1 MEQENVRTMPVQDFF
16 VKEFIKVTTH
26 HTSFHL
32 DEAVARIIP
41 LFCGMATSH
50 MDEMEMLWIRQTAST
65 RPHIISQDHSF
76 SYRFWT
82 EHFVRYDALKESH
95 NDGGCAI

>member
-41 LFCGMATSH
+41 LSCGMATSH
-50 MDEMEMLWIRQTAST
+50 MDEMEMFWIRQTAST
-65 RPHIISQDHSF
+65 THHITRPQF
-76 SYRFWT
+76 
-82 EHFVRYDALKESH
+82 FVQVL
-95 NDGGCAI
+95 N